1 MKLQRRNI
9 LKSLSPRN
17 KSIGKTKKLEDEQQA
32 KAPINP
38 DIFIKV
44 SKAMSSSKKIKKQ
57 AHRQ

>member
-1 MKLQRRNI
+1 M
-9 LKSLSPRN
+9 
-17 KSIGKTKKLEDEQQA
+17 GKTKKLEEEQQA